1 MGGLFLLGRDNLSK
15 LLGGFWEKGAFGMDE
30 EQRKAK
36 RLAIILF
43 LSCLCA
49 TLVCFGIFACIVVFQ
64 RGKVPVNERVATAS
78 KIIVMTGIFFLVL
91 AFGHLLPI
99 LFSHKK
105 HKKEE

>member
-15 LLGGFWEKGAFGMDE
+15 LLGSFWEKGAFGMDE

-49 TLVCFGIFACIVVFQ
+49 ALVCFGIFACIVVFQ
-64 RGKVPVNERVATAS
+64 RGKVPVNERVVTAS

-91 AFGHLLPI
+91 AFGYLLPI

-105 HKKEE
+105 HKK